1 MVISLV
7 QSRISNNVVAIFCNG
22 MFVPKRG
29 GTLAIFMF
37 TGWTLEIFMVLW
49 VTSGQYLCIVT

>member
-1 MVISLV
+1 MVTSLV
-7 QSRISNNVVAIFCNG
+7 QSRISNKTMNVVAIFCNG

-37 TGWTLEIFMVLW
+37 TG
-49 VTSGQYLCIVT
+49 

>member
-1 MVISLV
+1 MSSQL
-7 QSRISNNVVAIFCNG
+7 QSGFIQVVPWLHPLSSQGFPTKHEVVAIFCNG

-37 TGWTLEIFMVLW
+37 TG
-49 VTSGQYLCIVT
+49 